1 MTRFSKEN
9 VGMGILNGADK
20 TLKGTYKA
28 GQYKTYHAYRRA
40 EKRANWIAGIAV
52 LSLFV
57 LPLVLFQVFAID
69 VAIILMTIYMLYIVN
84 ISYRSGQIKADS
96 KAALN
101 QIAAN
106 YRKKVKIKG
115 WNIYDGV
122 YDEDG
127 ESIEISFFKERSFI
141 NNVYRLIR
149 GNSYTVP
156 LEQDDFD
163 VLKFFVEQQQKSNAF
178 VVYTTMPLAVKNDFE
193 KRGFELTE
201 INNRYRNKP
210 GRWDYAAATG
220 FLVNAL
226 WHYPKTFKAYTLKVA
241 DLQK

>member
-1 MTRFSKEN
+1 MAKFNKEN
-9 VGMGILNGADK
+9 LGMGILNGADK
-20 TLKGTYKA
+20 TLKRTYKA
-28 GQYKTYHAYRRA
+28 GQYKSYHAYKRA
-40 EKRANWIAGIAV
+40 EKRANCIAGIGV
-52 LSLFV
+52 ISFFL
-57 LPLVLFQVFAID
+57 LPLVLLQVFAID
-69 VAIILMTIYMLYIVN
+69 VAIILMTIYMLYSVN
-84 ISYRSGQIKADS
+84 ISYRAGQIKADS
-96 KAALN
+96 KTALN

-115 WNIYDGV
+115 WSIYDGI
-122 YDEDG
+122 YDEEG
-127 ESIEISFFKERSFI
+127 ESVEISLVNEQPFI

-156 LEQDDFD
+156 LEQDDFE
-163 VLKFFVEQQQKSNAF
+163 VLKFFVEQQQKGNAF

-201 INNRYRNKP
+201 ISNRYRNKP

-226 WHYPKTFKAYTLKVA
+226 WRYPKTFKAYTLKVA
-241 DLQK
+241 NLEN